1 MLAAGRPLMK
11 DYNVTMEAFVQEP
24 DDYVQEQRLLE
35 EILNLT
41 AHQSLEA
48 ITRPLHEG
56 VLSLGNV
63 RGYEIKDTITPLAR
77 GKPNGVLT
85 QVLTEARRE
94 AEEGLRRTQE
104 MKFTI
109 STNIEEVL
117 FKGRA
122 RVNEMR
128 LNDFLTRE
136 LGGRALWT
144 PIGVFCWRSFLR
156 NPRGISTMR
165 EY

>member
-56 VLSLGNV
+56 VLSLGQR
-63 RGYEIKDTITPLAR
+63 RGYEIKGYDHSSCK
-77 GKPNGVLT
+77 GKT
-85 QVLTEARRE
+85 KR
-94 AEEGLRRTQE
+94 
-104 MKFTI
+104 
-109 STNIEEVL
+109 STHAGTDRSAAGGR
-117 FKGRA
+117 GRA
-122 RVNEMR
+122 KTNARNEIYH
-128 LNDFLTRE
+128 FH
-136 LGGRALWT
+136 
-144 PIGVFCWRSFLR
+144 
-156 NPRGISTMR
+156 
-165 EY
+165 

>member
-1 MLAAGRPLMK
+1 MK
-11 DYNVTMEAFVQEP
+11 E
-24 DDYVQEQRLLE
+24 
-35 EILNLT
+35 
-41 AHQSLEA
+41 
-48 ITRPLHEG
+48 
-56 VLSLGNV
+56 
-63 RGYEIKDTITPLAR
+63 KDTITPLAR
-77 GKPNGVLT
+77 GTPNGVLT

-94 AEEGLRRTQE
+94 AAERLRRTQE
-104 MKFTI
+104 MKFAI

-136 LGGRALWT
+136 LDGRALWT
-144 PIGVFCWRSFLR
+144 PIGMACWRSFSGT
-156 NPRGISTMR
+156 PRSISVIR